1 MSLIAHYLDADNQ
14 IHRNIDAE
22 AVQTAR
28 ESQTG
33 LLWVDFFDPGDDER
47 ELLLN
52 EFQFHPL
59 VVDGVINPDVRPAR
73 VEDFGDYIFVNVRS
87 VDYTAETEVVQ
98 TTDMG
103 MFIGQNFVVTIHNSE
118 MPSVEAVKQL
128 VEIDGRPMRKGPGF
142 FAHALFDAL
151 IQAILPTLDLMEDR
165 ADAIEEQVLTDPDQ
179 YALTALMAL
188 KRSCL
193 SLNRALAPQREV
205 LNRLGRR
212 EFDIIG
218 HDVDLYFRDLADDLI
233 RVQAA
238 NDAIRERTDT
248 SLATYLSVV
257 GNRQNEI
264 MKVLSIVAT
273 VFLPLG
279 LIAGLFGMNFENM
292 PGIGFKWGY
301 HIVVGVSVFAAALVA
316 WMFWIKRWVIAGAGF
331 FRPRRLRRLVPQ
343 AVDPIRLAGFLGNT
357 VTRNLQRMEAVVTS
371 EQRPTPRWRP
381 SVLQRINPANLRRT
395 QSNRRRSSSD

>member
-1 MSLIAHYLDADNQ
+1 MPLASYFLDIDSCVYA
-14 IHRNIDAE
+14 NIEIQAIQ
-22 AVQTAR
+22 AALT
-28 ESQTG
+28 SGKG
-33 LLWVDFFDPGDDER
+33 LLWIDIAEPDESDQKV
-47 ELLLN
+47 LLD

-59 VVDGVINPDVRPAR
+59 VVDGVINPDVRSAR
-73 VEDFGDYIFVNVRS
+73 VEDFGEYIFVNARS
-87 VDYTAETEVVQ
+87 VDYTAESEVVQ

-103 MFIGQNFVVTIHNSE
+103 MFIGQNFVVTIHNSD

-128 VEIDGRPMRKGPGF
+128 VEIDGRPMMKGPGF

-151 IQAILPTLDLMEDR
+151 IQAILPTLDRMVDR

-179 YALTALMAL
+179 SALIALMSL

-212 EFDIIG
+212 EFDVIG
-218 HDVDLYFRDLADDLI
+218 HGVDLYFRDLADDLV
-233 RVQAA
+233 RVQAS
-238 NDAIRERTDT
+238 NDVIRERADT

-279 LIAGLFGMNFENM
+279 LIAGLFGMNFDNM
-292 PGIGFKWGY
+292 PGIGFRWGY
-301 HIVVGVSVFAAALVA
+301 HIIIGISVFAAALVA

-331 FRPRRLRRLVPQ
+331 FRPRRLRSFVPQ

-357 VTRNLQRMEAVVTS
+357 VTRNMQRMEAVVTS
-371 EQRPTPRWRP
+371 EQRPIPRWRP

-395 QSNRRRSSSD
+395 SQRKRPPSD

>member
-33 LLWVDFFDPGDDER
+33 LLWVDFHDPGDDER
-47 ELLLN
+47 DLLLD

-264 MKVLSIVAT
+264 MKVLVDRRHGIPAT
-273 VFLPLG
+273 RLDRRPLRHE
-279 LIAGLFGMNFENM
+279 LREHARHWVQM
-292 PGIGFKWGY
+292 
-301 HIVVGVSVFAAALVA
+301 GVSHSS
-316 WMFWIKRWVIAGAGF
+316 RCQ
-331 FRPRRLRRLVPQ
+331 RLRRSTGCLDVLDKTLGHRRCRILPPPPPQ
-343 AVDPIRLAGFLGNT
+343 KT
-357 VTRNLQRMEAVVTS
+357 
-371 EQRPTPRWRP
+371 RPT
-381 SVLQRINPANLRRT
+381 S
-395 QSNRRRSSSD
+395 RRSDSPCRIPRQHRNPQPATHGSSRDF

>member
-1 MSLIAHYLDADNQ
+1 MPLASFFLDTDSRVYA
-14 IHRNIDAE
+14 NIEIQAIQ
-22 AVQTAR
+22 AALT
-28 ESQTG
+28 SGKG
-33 LLWVDFFDPGDDER
+33 LLWIDIAEPDESDQR
-47 ELLLN
+47 VLLD
-52 EFQFHPL
+52 EFEFHPL
-59 VVDGVINPDVRPAR
+59 VVDGVINPDVRSAR
-73 VEDFGDYIFVNVRS
+73 VEDFGEYIFVNARS
-87 VDYTAETEVVQ
+87 VDYTAESEVVQ

-103 MFIGQNFVVTIHNSE
+103 MFIGQNFVVTIHNSD

-128 VEIDGRPMRKGPGF
+128 VEIDGRPMMKSSGF

-151 IQAILPTLDLMEDR
+151 IQAILPTLDRMVDR

-179 YALTALMAL
+179 SALIALMSL

-212 EFDIIG
+212 EFDVIG
-218 HDVDLYFRDLADDLI
+218 HGVDLYFRDLADDLV
-233 RVQAA
+233 RVQAS
-238 NDAIRERTDT
+238 NDVIRERADT

-279 LIAGLFGMNFENM
+279 LIAGLFGMNFDNM
-292 PGIGFKWGY
+292 PGIGFRWGY
-301 HIVVGVSVFAAALVA
+301 HIIVGISVFAAALVA

-331 FRPRRLRRLVPQ
+331 FRPRRLRSFVPQ

-357 VTRNLQRMEAVVTS
+357 VTRNMQRMEAVVTS
-371 EQRPTPRWRP
+371 EQRPIPRWRP

-395 QSNRRRSSSD
+395 SQRKRPPSD

>member
-1 MSLIAHYLDADNQ
+1 MPLTSYFLDIDSRVYA
-14 IHRNIDAE
+14 NIEIQAIQ
-22 AVQTAR
+22 AALT
-28 ESQTG
+28 SGKG
-33 LLWVDFFDPGDDER
+33 LLWIDIAEPDESDQKV
-47 ELLLN
+47 LLD

-59 VVDGVINPDVRPAR
+59 VVDGVINPDVRSAR
-73 VEDFGDYIFVNVRS
+73 VEDFGEYIFVNARS
-87 VDYTAETEVVQ
+87 VDYTAESEVVQ

-103 MFIGQNFVVTIHNSE
+103 MFIGQNFVVTIHNSD

-128 VEIDGRPMRKGPGF
+128 VEIDGRPMMKSPGF

-151 IQAILPTLDLMEDR
+151 IQAILPTLDRMVDR

-179 YALTALMAL
+179 SALIALMSL

-212 EFDIIG
+212 EFDVIG
-218 HDVDLYFRDLADDLI
+218 HGVDLYFRDLADDLV
-233 RVQAA
+233 RVQAS
-238 NDAIRERTDT
+238 NDVIRERADT

-279 LIAGLFGMNFENM
+279 LIAGLFGMNFDNM
-292 PGIGFKWGY
+292 PGIGFRWGY
-301 HIVVGVSVFAAALVA
+301 HIIVGISVFAAALVA

-331 FRPRRLRRLVPQ
+331 FRPRRLRSFVPQ

-357 VTRNLQRMEAVVTS
+357 VTRNMQRMEAVVTS
-371 EQRPTPRWRP
+371 EQRPIPRWRP
-381 SVLQRINPANLRRT
+381 TVLQRINPANLRRT
-395 QSNRRRSSSD
+395 SQRKRPPSD

>member
-1 MSLIAHYLDADNQ
+1 MSLASYFLDTDS
-14 IHRNIDAE
+14 RVYPNIEIQAIR
-22 AVQTAR
+22 AALT
-28 ESQTG
+28 SGKG
-33 LLWVDFFDPGDDER
+33 LLWIDIAEPDESDQKV
-47 ELLLN
+47 LLDVF
-52 EFQFHPL
+52 EFHPL
-59 VVDGVINPDVRPAR
+59 VVDGVINPDVRSAR
-73 VEDFGDYIFVNVRS
+73 VEDFVDYTFVNVRS
-87 VDYTAETEVVQ
+87 IDYTVETEVVQ

-103 MFIGQNFVVTIHNSE
+103 MFIGPNFVVTIHNSE

-128 VEIDGRPMRKGPGF
+128 VEIDGRPMRKGSGF

-193 SLNRALAPQREV
+193 SLNRALVPQREV

-212 EFDIIG
+212 EFNIIG
-218 HDVDLYFRDLADDLI
+218 NDVDLYFRDLADDLI

-292 PGIGFKWGY
+292 PGIGFRWGY
-301 HIVVGVSVFAAALVA
+301 HIVVGTSVFAAALVA

-331 FRPRRLRRLVPQ
+331 FRPRSLRRLVPQ
-343 AVDPIRLAGFLGNT
+343 AVDPVRLAGFLGNT
-357 VTRNLQRMEAVVTS
+357 VARNLQRMEAVVTA
-371 EQRPTPRWRP
+371 EQRPIPRWRP

-395 QSNRRRSSSD
+395 SQRKRPTSD

>member
-1 MSLIAHYLDADNQ
+1 MSLVSYFLDTDSRVYA
-14 IHRNIDAE
+14 NIEIQAIQ
-22 AVQTAR
+22 AALT
-28 ESQTG
+28 SGKG
-33 LLWVDFFDPGDDER
+33 LLWIDIAEPDESDQKV
-47 ELLLN
+47 LLD

-59 VVDGVINPDVRPAR
+59 VVDGVINPDVRSAR
-73 VEDFGDYIFVNVRS
+73 VEDFGEYIFVNARS
-87 VDYTAETEVVQ
+87 VDYTAESEVVQ

-103 MFIGQNFVVTIHNSE
+103 MFIGQNFVVTIHNSD

-128 VEIDGRPMRKGPGF
+128 VEIDGRPMMKSSGF

-151 IQAILPTLDLMEDR
+151 IQAILPTLDRMVDR

-179 YALTALMAL
+179 SALIALMSL

-212 EFDIIG
+212 EFDVIG
-218 HDVDLYFRDLADDLI
+218 HGVDLYFRDLADDLV
-233 RVQAA
+233 RVQAS
-238 NDAIRERTDT
+238 NDVIRERADT

-279 LIAGLFGMNFENM
+279 LIAGLFGMNFDNM
-292 PGIGFKWGY
+292 PGIGFRWGY
-301 HIVVGVSVFAAALVA
+301 HIIVGISVFAAGLVA

-331 FRPRRLRRLVPQ
+331 FRPRRLRSFVPQ

-357 VTRNLQRMEAVVTS
+357 VTRNMQRMEAVVTS
-371 EQRPTPRWRP
+371 EQRPIPRWRP

-395 QSNRRRSSSD
+395 SQRKRPPSD

>member
-14 IHRNIDAE
+14 IHTNIDAE
-22 AVQTAR
+22 AVQTAHQ
-28 ESQTG
+28 SKTG
-33 LLWVDFFDPGDDER
+33 LLWLDCFKPGDDER

-59 VVDGVINPDVRPAR
+59 VVDGAINPVIRPAR
-73 VEDFGDYIFVNVRS
+73 VEDFGDYIFVNARS

-103 MFIGQNFVVTIHNSE
+103 MFIGNNFVVTVHNSE

-128 VEIDGRPMRKGPGF
+128 VEIDGRPMMKGPAF

-151 IQAILPTLDLMEDR
+151 IQAILPTLDRMVDR
-165 ADAIEEQVLTDPDQ
+165 ADVIEEQVLTDPDQ
-179 YALTALMAL
+179 SALIALMSL

-212 EFDIIG
+212 EFDLIG
-218 HDVDLYFRDLADDLI
+218 HGVDLYFRDLADDLT
-233 RVQAA
+233 RVQAS
-238 NDAIRERTDT
+238 NDVIRERTDT

-292 PGIGFKWGY
+292 PGIGFEWGY
-301 HIVVGVSVFAAALVA
+301 HIVVGISVFAAALVA

-331 FRPRRLRRLVPQ
+331 FRPRRLRRFVPQ
-343 AVDPIRLAGFLGNT
+343 AVDPTRLAGYLGNT

-371 EQRPTPRWRP
+371 DQRPRPRWRP
-381 SVLQRINPANLRRT
+381 SVLQRINPANLRRNPNE
-395 QSNRRRSSSD
+395 QRRTSD

>member
-1 MSLIAHYLDADNQ
+1 MPLASFFLDTDSRVYA
-14 IHRNIDAE
+14 NIEIQAIQ
-22 AVQTAR
+22 AALT
-28 ESQTG
+28 SGKG
-33 LLWVDFFDPGDDER
+33 LLWIDIAEPDESDQR
-47 ELLLN
+47 VLLD
-52 EFQFHPL
+52 EFEFHPL
-59 VVDGVINPDVRPAR
+59 VVDGVINPDVRSAR
-73 VEDFGDYIFVNVRS
+73 VEDFGEYIFVNARS
-87 VDYTAETEVVQ
+87 VDYTAESEVVQ

-103 MFIGQNFVVTIHNSE
+103 MFIGQNFVVTIHNSD

-128 VEIDGRPMRKGPGF
+128 VEIDGRPMMKSPGF

-151 IQAILPTLDLMEDR
+151 IQAILPTLDRMVDR

-179 YALTALMAL
+179 SALIALMSL

-212 EFDIIG
+212 EFDVIG
-218 HDVDLYFRDLADDLI
+218 HGVDLYFRDLADDLV
-233 RVQAA
+233 RVQAS
-238 NDAIRERTDT
+238 NDVIRERADT

-279 LIAGLFGMNFENM
+279 LIAGLFGMNFDNM
-292 PGIGFKWGY
+292 PGIGFRWGY
-301 HIVVGVSVFAAALVA
+301 HIIVGISVFAAGLVA

-331 FRPRRLRRLVPQ
+331 FRPRRLRSFVPQ

-357 VTRNLQRMEAVVTS
+357 VTRNMQRMEAVVTS
-371 EQRPTPRWRP
+371 EQRPIPRWRP

-395 QSNRRRSSSD
+395 SQRKRPPSD

>member
-22 AVQTAR
+22 AVQTAHQ
-28 ESQTG
+28 SKTG
-33 LLWVDFFDPGDDER
+33 LLWLDCFEPGDDER

-59 VVDGVINPDVRPAR
+59 VVDGAINPDVRSAR
-73 VEDFGDYIFVNVRS
+73 VEDFGDYIFVNARS

-103 MFIGQNFVVTIHNSE
+103 MFIGNNFVATVHNSE

-128 VEIDGRPMRKGPGF
+128 VEIDGRPMMKGPAF

-151 IQAILPTLDLMEDR
+151 IQAILPTLDRMVDR
-165 ADAIEEQVLTDPDQ
+165 ADAIEEQVLTDPDHS
-179 YALTALMAL
+179 ALIALMSL

-212 EFDIIG
+212 EFDLIG
-218 HDVDLYFRDLADDLI
+218 HGVDLYFRDLADDLT
-233 RVQAA
+233 RVQAS
-238 NDAIRERTDT
+238 NDVIRERTDT

-257 GNRQNEI
+257 ANRQNEI

-273 VFLPLG
+273 IFLPLG
-279 LIAGLFGMNFENM
+279 LIAGLFGMNFVNM
-292 PGIGFKWGY
+292 PGLDFRWGY
-301 HIVVGVSVFAAALVA
+301 HIVVGISLIAVGLIV
-316 WMFWIKRWVIAGAGF
+316 WMFWFKRWVIAGAGF
-331 FRPRRLRRLVPQ
+331 FRPRRLRRFVPQ
-343 AVDPIRLAGFLGNT
+343 AVDPIRLAGFLGQTT
-357 VTRNLQRMEAVVTS
+357 VRTLRRAEADITS
-371 EQRPTPRWRP
+371 TTRWRP
-381 SVLQRINPANLRRT
+381 SVFQRINPANLRRNP
-395 QSNRRRSSSD
+395 NRRRPSSD

>member
-1 MSLIAHYLDADNQ
+1 MPLTSYFLDTDSRVYPNIEIQAIRAALDSGKGMLWMDISEPDEAD
-14 IHRNIDAE
+14 R
-22 AVQTAR
+22 R
-28 ESQTG
+28 F
-33 LLWVDFFDPGDDER
+33 LLDEF
-47 ELLLN
+47 N
-52 EFQFHPL
+52 FHPL
-59 VVDGVINPDVRPAR
+59 LVDGVINPDIRSAR
-73 VEDFGDYIFVNVRS
+73 VEDFGEYIFVNVRS
-87 VDYTAETEVVQ
+87 IDYTAETEVVQ
-98 TTDMG
+98 TTDIG
-103 MFIGQNFVVTIHNSE
+103 MFIGHNFVVTVHNPD

-218 HDVDLYFRDLADDLI
+218 NDVDLYFRDLADDLI
-233 RVQAA
+233 RVQTA

-279 LIAGLFGMNFENM
+279 LIAGLFGMNFDNM
-292 PGIGFKWGY
+292 PGIGFRWGY
-301 HIVVGVSVFAAALVA
+301 HIVVGISVFAAALVA

-343 AVDPIRLAGFLGNT
+343 AVDPVRLAGFLGNT
-357 VTRNLQRMEAVVTS
+357 VSRNLQRMETVVTS
-371 EQRPTPRWRP
+371 EQRPIPRWRP
-381 SVLQRINPANLRRT
+381 SVLQRINPVNLRRT
-395 QSNRRRSSSD
+395 SQRKRPPSD

>member
-1 MSLIAHYLDADNQ
+1 MPLASYFLDTDSRVYA
-14 IHRNIDAE
+14 NIEIQAIQ
-22 AVQTAR
+22 AALT
-28 ESQTG
+28 SGKG
-33 LLWVDFFDPGDDER
+33 LLWIDIAEPDESDQR
-47 ELLLN
+47 VLLD

-59 VVDGVINPDVRPAR
+59 VVDGVINPDVRSAR
-73 VEDFGDYIFVNVRS
+73 VEDFGEYIFVNARS
-87 VDYTAETEVVQ
+87 VDYTAESEVVQ

-103 MFIGQNFVVTIHNSE
+103 MFIGQNFVVTIHNSD

-128 VEIDGRPMRKGPGF
+128 VEIDGRPMIKGPGF

-151 IQAILPTLDLMEDR
+151 IQAILPTLDRMVDR

-179 YALTALMAL
+179 SALIALMSL

-212 EFDIIG
+212 EFDVIG
-218 HDVDLYFRDLADDLI
+218 HGVDLYFRDLADDLV
-233 RVQAA
+233 RVQAS
-238 NDAIRERTDT
+238 NDVIRERADT

-279 LIAGLFGMNFENM
+279 LIAGLFGMNFDNM
-292 PGIGFKWGY
+292 PGIGFRWGY
-301 HIVVGVSVFAAALVA
+301 HIIVGISVFAAALVA

-331 FRPRRLRRLVPQ
+331 FRPRRLRSFVPQ

-357 VTRNLQRMEAVVTS
+357 VTRNMQRMEAVVTS
-371 EQRPTPRWRP
+371 EQRPIPRWRP

-395 QSNRRRSSSD
+395 SQRKRPPSD

>member
-1 MSLIAHYLDADNQ
+1 MPLTSYFLDTDSRVYA
-14 IHRNIDAE
+14 NIEIQAIQ
-22 AVQTAR
+22 AALT
-28 ESQTG
+28 SGKG
-33 LLWVDFFDPGDDER
+33 LLWIDIAEPDESDQR
-47 ELLLN
+47 VLLD

-59 VVDGVINPDVRPAR
+59 VVDGVINPDVRSAR
-73 VEDFGDYIFVNVRS
+73 VEDFGEYIFVNARS
-87 VDYTAETEVVQ
+87 VDYTAESEVVQ

-103 MFIGQNFVVTIHNSE
+103 MFIGQNFVVTIHNSD

-128 VEIDGRPMRKGPGF
+128 VEIDGRPMIKGPGF

-151 IQAILPTLDLMEDR
+151 IQAILPTLDRMVDR

-179 YALTALMAL
+179 SALIALMSL

-212 EFDIIG
+212 EFDVIG
-218 HDVDLYFRDLADDLI
+218 HGVDLYFRDLADDLV
-233 RVQAA
+233 RVQAS
-238 NDAIRERTDT
+238 NDVIRERADT

-279 LIAGLFGMNFENM
+279 LIAGLFGMNFDNM
-292 PGIGFKWGY
+292 PGIGFRWGY
-301 HIVVGVSVFAAALVA
+301 HIIVGISVFAAALVA

-331 FRPRRLRRLVPQ
+331 FRPRRLRSFVPQ

-357 VTRNLQRMEAVVTS
+357 VTRNMQRMEAVVTS
-371 EQRPTPRWRP
+371 EQRPIPRWRP

-395 QSNRRRSSSD
+395 SQRKRPPSD

>member
-1 MSLIAHYLDADNQ
+1 MSLIAHYLDAENQ
-14 IHRNIDAE
+14 IHRNIDTDEVISAY
-22 AVQTAR
+22 R
-28 ESQTG
+28 SQTG
-33 LLWVDFFDPGDDER
+33 LLWLDFLKPDDSER
-47 ELLLN
+47 ELLLDQ
-52 EFQFHPL
+52 FQFHPL
-59 VVDGVINPDVRPAR
+59 VVDGAINPDVRSAR
-73 VEDFGDYIFVNVRS
+73 VEDFGDYIYVNARS

-98 TTDMG
+98 TTDIG
-103 MFIGQNFVVTIHNSE
+103 MFIGHNFVVTIHNAE

-128 VEIDGRPMRKGPGF
+128 VEIDGRPMMKGSGF
-142 FAHALFDAL
+142 FAHALFDSL
-151 IQAILPTLDLMEDR
+151 IQAILPTLDRMVDR

-179 YALTALMAL
+179 SALIALMAL

-193 SLNRALAPQREV
+193 SLNRALSPQREV

-212 EFDIIG
+212 EFNLFG
-218 HDVDLYFRDLADDLI
+218 QGVDLYFRDLADDLT
-233 RVQAA
+233 RVQAS

-292 PGIGFKWGY
+292 PGVGFRWGY

-316 WMFWIKRWVIAGAGF
+316 WMFWLKRWVIAGAGF
-331 FRPRRLRRLVPQ
+331 FRPRHLRRFVPQ
-343 AVDPIRLAGFLGNT
+343 AVDPARLAGHLGRT
-357 VTRNLQRMEAVVTS
+357 VARNIQRTEAVDRS
-371 EQRPTPRWRP
+371 EQRPSPRWRP
-381 SVLQRINPANLRRT
+381 SVLQRINPAN
-395 QSNRRRSSSD
+395 RRRESEQEPPPSD

>member
-1 MSLIAHYLDADNQ
+1 MSLVSYFLDTDS
-14 IHRNIDAE
+14 RVYPNIEIEPIQA
-22 AVQTAR
+22 ALT
-28 ESQTG
+28 SGKG
-33 LLWVDFFDPGDDER
+33 LLWIDIAEPDESDQR
-47 ELLLN
+47 VLLD

-59 VVDGVINPDVRPAR
+59 VVDGVINPDVRSAR
-73 VEDFGDYIFVNVRS
+73 VEDFGEYIFVNARS
-87 VDYTAETEVVQ
+87 VDYTAESEVVQ

-103 MFIGQNFVVTIHNSE
+103 MFIGQNFVVTIHNSD

-128 VEIDGRPMRKGPGF
+128 VEIDGRPMMKGPGF

-151 IQAILPTLDLMEDR
+151 IQAILPTLDRMVDR

-179 YALTALMAL
+179 SALIALMSL

-212 EFDIIG
+212 EFDVIG
-218 HDVDLYFRDLADDLI
+218 HGVDLYFRDLADDLV
-233 RVQAA
+233 RVQAS
-238 NDAIRERTDT
+238 NDVIRERADT

-279 LIAGLFGMNFENM
+279 LIAGLFGMNFDNM
-292 PGIGFKWGY
+292 PGIGFRWGY
-301 HIVVGVSVFAAALVA
+301 HIIVGISVFAAALVA

-331 FRPRRLRRLVPQ
+331 FRPRRLRSFVPQ

-357 VTRNLQRMEAVVTS
+357 VTRNMQRMEAVVTS
-371 EQRPTPRWRP
+371 KQRPIPRWRP

-395 QSNRRRSSSD
+395 SQRKRPPSD

>member
-1 MSLIAHYLDADNQ
+1 MPLTSYFLDTDSRVYA
-14 IHRNIDAE
+14 NIEIQAIQ
-22 AVQTAR
+22 AALT
-28 ESQTG
+28 SGKG
-33 LLWVDFFDPGDDER
+33 LLWIDIAEPDESDQKV
-47 ELLLN
+47 LLD

-59 VVDGVINPDVRPAR
+59 VVDGVINPDVRSAR
-73 VEDFGDYIFVNVRS
+73 VEDFGEYIFVNARS

-103 MFIGQNFVVTIHNSE
+103 MFIGQNFVVTIHNSD

-128 VEIDGRPMRKGPGF
+128 VEIDGRPMMKGPGF

-151 IQAILPTLDLMEDR
+151 IQAILPTLDRMVDR

-179 YALTALMAL
+179 SALIALMSL

-212 EFDIIG
+212 EFDVIG
-218 HDVDLYFRDLADDLI
+218 HGVDLYFRDLADDLV
-233 RVQAA
+233 RVQAS
-238 NDAIRERTDT
+238 NDVIRERADT

-279 LIAGLFGMNFENM
+279 LIAGLFGMNFDNM
-292 PGIGFKWGY
+292 PGIGFRWGY
-301 HIVVGVSVFAAALVA
+301 HIIVGISVFAAGLVA

-331 FRPRRLRRLVPQ
+331 FRPRRLRSFVPQ

-357 VTRNLQRMEAVVTS
+357 VTRNMQRMEAVVTS
-371 EQRPTPRWRP
+371 EQRPIPRWRP

-395 QSNRRRSSSD
+395 SQRKRPPSD

>member
-1 MSLIAHYLDADNQ
+1 MPLTSYFLDTDSRVYA
-14 IHRNIDAE
+14 NIEIQAIQ
-22 AVQTAR
+22 AALT
-28 ESQTG
+28 SGKG
-33 LLWVDFFDPGDDER
+33 LLWIDIAEPDESDQKV
-47 ELLLN
+47 LLD

-59 VVDGVINPDVRPAR
+59 VVDGVINPDVRSAR
-73 VEDFGDYIFVNVRS
+73 VEDFGEYIFVNARS
-87 VDYTAETEVVQ
+87 VDYTAESEVVQ

-103 MFIGQNFVVTIHNSE
+103 MFIGQNFVVTIHNSD

-128 VEIDGRPMRKGPGF
+128 VEIDGRPMMKSPGF

-151 IQAILPTLDLMEDR
+151 IQAILPTLDRMVDR

-179 YALTALMAL
+179 SALIALMSL

-212 EFDIIG
+212 EFDVIG
-218 HDVDLYFRDLADDLI
+218 HGVDLYFRDLADDLV
-233 RVQAA
+233 RVQAS
-238 NDAIRERTDT
+238 NDVIRERADT

-279 LIAGLFGMNFENM
+279 LIAGLFGMNFDNM
-292 PGIGFKWGY
+292 PGIGFRWGY
-301 HIVVGVSVFAAALVA
+301 HIIVGISVFAAALVA

-331 FRPRRLRRLVPQ
+331 FRPRRLRSFVPQ

-357 VTRNLQRMEAVVTS
+357 VTRNMQRMEAVVTS
-371 EQRPTPRWRP
+371 EQRPIPRWRP

-395 QSNRRRSSSD
+395 SQRKRPPSD